1 MPRAA
6 ANDEQS
12 DFLKTSLS
20 DTTRYRPL
28 RQVLSMRCGV
38 VWRRMA
44 SHGVAGP
51 AAAGA
56 AKTGRIAAPQLG
68 HRHDGQVKG
77 ARVGFGLPK
86 ECPHPIVGWLSHSD
100 FADDVRIDQIGRTRL
115 RMSMRAASRRS
126 HETRHEEFPAC
137 RCPADR
143 GRRYRRHLCGP
154 LCAVGSCRTMR
165 RPWVSAGRRQQS
177 ALTQARF
184 RASDRALQGT
194 ESRCGDSRRAC
205 TKHSRWTA
213 SQMA

>member
-12 DFLKTSLS
+12 DFLKTSVT

-38 VWRRMA
+38 AWRRRA
-44 SHGVAGP
+44 SRGGRRKDGP
-51 AAAGA
+51 DRFAAARIPSRR
-56 AKTGRIAAPQLG
+56 TGKGRSRRLRLAERMLAPHCWFAFQ
-68 HRHDGQVKG
+68 
-77 ARVGFGLPK
+77 
-86 ECPHPIVGWLSHSD
+86 SD

-115 RMSMRAASRRS
+115 RMSMRAAPRRS

-143 GRRYRRHLCGP
+143 GWRYRRHLCGP
-154 LCAVGSCRTMR
+154 LCAVGSCGTVR

-184 RASDRALQGT
+184 RASDRAHQGT